1 MTISEFIKSKPSL
14 LWYVRDKAKVS
25 PQAVVEAVLNNG
37 NWSDV
42 QNIIKILG
50 IKKTAK
56 IFFQQVDSKRIR
68 CNYHPKTKHYFN
80 LYFKK
85 YASGNTR

>member
-1 MTISEFIKSKPSL
+1 MTISDLIKSKPSL
-14 LWYVRDKAKVS
+14 LWYIKDKTKIS
-25 PQAVVEAVLNNG
+25 PQAVVEAVLNYG
-37 NWSDV
+37 DWSDV

-50 IKKTAK
+50 LKKTAG
-56 IFFQQVDSKRIR
+56 IFFQQTDPKKNR

-85 YASGNTR
+85 YAPGNTR